1 MSANE
6 LRRIARR
13 REPMFNAPIVVLGLV
28 AVLVGIYAAFNWS
41 PVAIQ
46 DRVIR
51 DYAFIPGRLT
61 IAIWP
66 DRLVDLLNRVNTDPA
81 ALQQA
86 RDALDSVAMDE
97 DGGELPL
104 SIEDGAM
111 PPVDLSG
118 YDNPLVVVIP
128 FEVTA
133 HAAA

>member
-1 MSANE
+1 M
-6 LRRIARR
+6 
-13 REPMFNAPIVVLGLV
+13 
-28 AVLVGIYAAFNWS
+28 
-41 PVAIQ
+41 
-46 DRVIR
+46 
-51 DYAFIPGRLT
+51 
-61 IAIWP
+61 
-66 DRLVDLLNRVNTDPA
+66 PA
-81 ALQQA
+81 ASGSVFQGGMASTSRRDPVPLQIVPQA

-118 YDNPLVVVIP
+118 YDNPLVVVIL